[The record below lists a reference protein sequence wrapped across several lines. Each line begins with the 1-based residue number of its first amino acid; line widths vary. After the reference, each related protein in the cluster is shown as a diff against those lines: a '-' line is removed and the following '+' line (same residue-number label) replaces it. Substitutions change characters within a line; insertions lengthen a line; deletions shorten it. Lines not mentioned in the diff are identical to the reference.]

1 MKNLMNDETIL
12 EAYLSLWN
20 NRRVLKGEEEPS
32 KVLSEL
38 IRRELLD
45 ENAHPRARKPIHDKF
60 HLSVNRVRESSLTD
74 AEKTAIIS
82 AYHTVQERLLASK

>member
-1 MKNLMNDETIL
+1 MKKLTDDETLL
-12 EAYLSLWN
+12 EAYLSIWN
-20 NRRVLKGEEEPS
+20 NRRILKGEEEPS
-32 KVLSEL
+32 KILAEL

-60 HLSVNRVRESSLTD
+60 HVSVNRVKESSLTD

-82 AYHTVQERLLASK
+82 VYHSVQERLLASK